1 LEKAGQSGGM
11 IANAAAHP
19 SRRTLIAGAAAA
31 AAAAPV
37 CAQGLPT
44 YQAGGVPEE
53 SIVTALWAEQSGF
66 FRRNGFDLQ
75 IQSQRSGSAVAAAVA
90 GGAFAIG
97 KSSLVA
103 LIAAHVHDVPFVIV
117 APGGL
122 YDSAHPNNALL
133 VRSDSPIRS
142 AADLNGKTIGVSS
155 LNDLYTVAT
164 KAWVDDHGGDSTT
177 LKLVELPID
186 AVGAALANSRID
198 ATSIGTPQLEEYL
211 SSGSTRILGRSYDA
225 IAPQFMFSAWFT
237 TRSFVEKNKAVV
249 TGFQRAMRESAT
261 YVNGHRQQTIEVI
274 SKFTGIDPGVIAKM
288 PRAVMGTT
296 LDPKLVQPIIDRCA
310 RYKVIPASFPA
321 AEFLA

>member
-1 LEKAGQSGGM
+1 M
-11 IANAAAHP
+11 IDPAASRL
-19 SRRTLIAGAAAA
+19 SRRTLLASAAVLAA
-31 AAAAPV
+31 TGPAF
-37 CAQGLPT
+37 AQVLHS
-44 YQAGGVPEE
+44 YRAGGVPEE

-75 IQSQRSGSAVAAAVA
+75 IESQRSGSAVAAAVA
-90 GGAFAIG
+90 GGAYALG

-122 YDSAHPNNALL
+122 YDAAHPNNALL
-133 VRSDSPIRS
+133 VRNDAPIHS
-142 AADLNGKTIGVSS
+142 AADLNGKTVGVSS

-164 KAWVDDHGGDSTT
+164 KAWVDDHGGDSST

-186 AVGAALANSRID
+186 AVGAALVNGRID

-211 SSGSTRILGRSYDA
+211 SAGNVRILGRSYDA
-225 IAPQFMFSAWFT
+225 IAPLFMFSAWFT
-237 TRSFVEKNKAVV
+237 TRSFVAANKAVV

-261 YVNGHRQQTIEVI
+261 YVNGHRQQTVEVI

-321 AEFLA
+321 ADFLA